1 MRCALPSLSI
11 LALEQ
16 EDTIL
21 RNRRHPDVIMYDAPP
36 KPIKRV
42 VHIKLVFLIT
52 VCENQSYVLWFEV
65 TSSFHAHLQD
75 HIIAVL
81 RPIASLEKQN
91 GQCEGLG
98 TCKVYYR
105 VVELID
111 PVFRVNS
118 HVIEAWGVDQLKI
131 FSLEHLWHQSDAF
144 NLLF

>member
-1 MRCALPSLSI
+1 MCI
-11 LALEQ
+11 LAFEK
-16 EDTIL
+16 EDAIL
-21 RNRRHPDVIMYDAPP
+21 RNLGHLEAFRIDYRVPV
-36 KPIKRV
+36 KRV
-42 VHIKLVFLIT
+42 VHIKLVILIT
-52 VCENQSYVLWFEV
+52 VSENQSYVLWFEAIN
-65 TSSFHAHLQD
+65 SFLAHLQD
-75 HIIAVL
+75 NIIAIL